1 MNENNY
7 ENNLNEYSGASEDK
21 ADGFTPGVKDGFS
34 DNEPA
39 SFGEYVTA
47 PAAEE
52 YKAEELNKEPE
63 APKPA
68 APYNPYASPSGQYYY
83 NQSPYQYP
91 YGAPVRQTPPA
102 PTPAEPAPSG
112 KKGGNV
118 LMWLLVAIC
127 IVVAGTGLAIGFMNY
142 DTVSPDTDS
151 AGDTTSVQDGQNQ
164 QANGTENNGGNEVN
178 DSMDVA
184 TTTPDQSV
192 PNSIYVADKV
202 RPSVVGVM
210 TYMNGKLYGE
220 GSGVLMSEKDGW
232 TYVVTCAH
240 VISDRGVEYA
250 ILLLDGTTIS
260 AELVAYDERTDIGVV
275 KVNKTGLP
283 LAEFGDSTTLKVGEP
298 IYAIGNPGGSEYF
311 GSITDGIVSAIDR
324 SVTSTYT
331 MTCIQ
336 HNAAINPG
344 NSGGAL
350 VNSAG
355 QIIGIN
361 SSKIASTE
369 FEGMGFAV
377 PTSIASPVVDALINY
392 GYVPNRPKLGI
403 EYAPVS
409 EYQLYSLIVSIKGLP
424 QGSLVI
430 AGIAEDSSLKD
441 TDVQEGDLITAVNG
455 KKMDNSSVLLDLIE
469 TGAVGDT
476 LTLTICRVESRT
488 YKVTEF
494 DVTITLVEDRG
505 SVPSDD
511 EETTSQPGFF
521 DDYFGW

>member
-1 MNENNY
+1 MNENNLNNY
-7 ENNLNEYSGASEDK
+7 PSAHPDENA
-21 ADGFTPGVKDGFS
+21 ADGFASEKRPEVKDGFS
-34 DNEPA
+34 DSEA
-39 SFGEYVTA
+39 SSVPSEEIVTA
-47 PAAEE
+47 PA
-52 YKAEELNKEPE
+52 EPVY
-63 APKPA
+63 APST
-68 APYNPYASPSGQYYY
+68 YNPYSASSAPGGYYY
-83 NQSPYQYP
+83 SQNHYQPP
-91 YGAPVRQTPPA
+91 YGAPAQQTPPDLQ
-102 PTPAEPAPSG
+102 EPAPTG

-118 LMWLLVAIC
+118 LMWLLIAIC

-142 DTVSPDTDS
+142 DTVSPDTD
-151 AGDTTSVQDGQNQ
+151 ATKETTSAQGGQASDN
-164 QANGTENNGGNEVN
+164 ADNGTQNNGGSQVS
-178 DSMDVA
+178 DSMGVS
-184 TTTPDQSV
+184 TTAPQQGTV
-192 PNSIYVADKV
+192 NSIYVADKV

-210 TYMNGKLYGE
+210 TYIDGKLHGE

-232 TYVVTCAH
+232 TYIVTCAH
-240 VISDRGVEYA
+240 VISDSGVEYA
-250 ILLLDGTTIS
+250 ILLLDGTTIA

-283 LAEFGDSTTLKVGEP
+283 LAEFGDSTTLKIGEP

-324 SVTSTYT
+324 SVTSKYT

-350 VNSAG
+350 VNSSG

-430 AGIAEDSSLKD
+430 AGISEDSSLKN

-455 KKMDNSSVLLDLIE
+455 KKMENSSVLLDLIE

-476 LTLTICRVESRT
+476 LTLTICRIENRT
-488 YKVTEF
+488 YKITEF
-494 DVTITLVEDRG
+494 DVTITLVEDKG
-505 SVPSDD
+505 SVPSED
-511 EETTSQPGFF
+511 EEPTTRPQPDFF
-521 DDYFGW
+521 GEYFGW